1 MVIKKT
7 ISIDSAPPFEKT
19 LLENK
24 GMTTELLERL
34 SKSFLVARSANRI
47 LDNILFR
54 QSVLIGAG
62 SVLLF
67 ARSRIDI
74 SLLPKSLIEA
84 IVEGKE
90 PLGKIFAKWEVET
103 GRRNFEY
110 YIVSEDWQASL
121 MFSTAAAV
129 SPVSQSLLWR
139 ICCSSSFFPGQVLG
153 NIFLKSWLFVTG
165 SGQAERY
172 WARSYEIYYGPDR
185 VARIEE
191 IFVPYIKTKIHKKKG
206 QDLFFVL
213 LTPRFYK

>member
-1 MVIKKT
+1 MAGIKKR
-7 ISIDSAPPFEKT
+7 IHIDSVPPFEKT

-34 SKSFLVARSANRI
+34 SKSFLVARSDNRI
-47 LDNILFR
+47 RDNILFR

-67 ARSRIDI
+67 ARSSLDI
-74 SLLPKSLIEA
+74 SLVPESAVEV

-90 PLGKIFAKWEVET
+90 PLGKILTKWELET

-110 YIVSEDWQASL
+110 FTVSDDWQASL
-121 MFSTAAAV
+121 MFSAAAAS
-129 SPVSQSLLWR
+129 SPVFQKLLWR
-139 ICCSSSFFPGQVLG
+139 ICCGSSFFPGQTLA
-153 NIFLKSWLFVTG
+153 NIFLRSWLSATG

-172 WARSYEIYYGPDR
+172 WARSYEICSGPDR

-191 IFVPYIKTKIHKKKG
+191 IFSPYIKTRIRE
-206 QDLFFVL
+206 Q
-213 LTPRFYK
+213 